1 MANSISAYFHHK
13 TQLVSDLK
21 AAGFAGSWEPVGRP
35 SSVGS
40 REKRDVKSKLT
51 WSIPRAKQE
60 DFMGILKFQGC
71 NNSSCMVK
79 ESKCQDDPRCK
90 RYQKM
95 FEYLT

>member
-1 MANSISAYFHHK
+1 MANSISAYYHHK

-51 WSIPRAKQE
+51 WSIPIEAGELHGHSEISRMQ
-60 DFMGILKFQGC
+60 
-71 NNSSCMVK
+71 
-79 ESKCQDDPRCK
+79 
-90 RYQKM
+90 
-95 FEYLT
+95 